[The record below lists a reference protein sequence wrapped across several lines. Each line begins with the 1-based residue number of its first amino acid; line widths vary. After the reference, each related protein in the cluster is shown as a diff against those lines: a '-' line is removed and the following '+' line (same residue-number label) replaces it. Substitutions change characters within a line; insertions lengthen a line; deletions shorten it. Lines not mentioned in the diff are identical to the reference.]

1 MATLKIRNL
10 QFNRQ
15 LDAKALKA
23 IRGGMNFGWIRPFAN
38 GNGSSL
44 SPFFIGQM
52 TVMLNPVFNQITQTV
67 NQVEYVSVDT
77 SENVDSQVNVIVEQG
92 QKGNVGRFPSL
103 V

>member
-1 MATLKIRNL
+1 
-10 QFNRQ
+10 
-15 LDAKALKA
+15 
-23 IRGGMNFGWIRPFAN
+23 
-38 GNGSSL
+38 
-44 SPFFIGQM
+44 M